1 MYPVLNHQNQ
11 KFAQY
16 FIIVALLSLTLFALL
31 PSSARAISDDQK
43 RCDALRA
50 TLRATTTDGTIVN
63 LADDLPNFCTI
74 NQAYK
79 MVIDIVLGLAAT
91 VAVVFII
98 IGGSMYL
105 TSAGNEERAEK
116 GKKALLNAILGLVI
130 IILSFA
136 IVRVVNNLLTSDRG
150 SPTPP
155 PSSFIQHHFS

>member
-1 MYPVLNHQNQ
+1 
-11 KFAQY
+11 
-16 FIIVALLSLTLFALL
+16 
-31 PSSARAISDDQK
+31 
-43 RCDALRA
+43 
-50 TLRATTTDGTIVN
+50 
-63 LADDLPNFCTI
+63 
-74 NQAYK
+74 